1 MIVLTEGEY
10 TWAMPLVGSWLFIF
24 AIHFSPTLRHFLS
37 YPSFVFLGSISFG
50 MYLIHGFLMRS
61 TLVWI
66 IYGFL
71 PETEGWVRRVGGHG
85 QLSEHRFR
93 LVWDILNSIIFILWM
108 FPLVYLSKLWRD
120 RVDPFCIK
128 FAQWGEQVL
137 LGKREFSKTVTAIG
151 YNVVSLVQHGQLTVH
166 VLEKGTK
173 E

>member
-1 MIVLTEGEY
+1 
-10 TWAMPLVGSWLFIF
+10 
-24 AIHFSPTLRHFLS
+24 
-37 YPSFVFLGSISFG
+37 

-93 LVWDILNSIIFILWM
+93 LIWDILNSIIFILWM

-120 RVDPFCIK
+120 RVDPVCIK

-151 YNVVSLVQHGQLTVH
+151 YDVVSLVQHRQPNFESTVH
-166 VLEKGTK
+166 DVEKGTK